1 MIMAWYGCD
10 KTTCEIEAEAC
21 RKEADKLN
29 EANRKRKEAQAG
41 GYHVATTWPR
51 R

>member
-1 MIMAWYGCD
+1 MAWYGCG
-10 KTTCEIEAEAC
+10 KTHGEIEGEAK
-21 RKEADKLN
+21 RKSDEEFNA
-29 EANRKRKEAQAG
+29 ANRKRKEEQAG

>member
-1 MIMAWYGCD
+1 MAWYGHD
-10 KTTCEIEAEAC
+10 KTSGEIEAEAH
-21 RKEADKLN
+21 RKSDEELN
-29 EANRKRKEAQAG
+29 AANKRLKEAQAG

>member
-1 MIMAWYGCD
+1 MIMAWYGHD
-10 KTTCEIEAEAC
+10 KTSGEIEAEAK

-29 EANRKRKEAQAG
+29 EANRRLKEAQAG
-41 GYHVATTWPR
+41 GYDVVTWPR

>member
-1 MIMAWYGCD
+1 MAWYGCD
-10 KTTCEIEAEAC
+10 KTHGEIEAEAC

-29 EANRKRKEAQAG
+29 EANRKRKEEQAG

>member
-1 MIMAWYGCD
+1 MGWYKHD
-10 KTTCEIEAEAC
+10 PTPAQLEAEAK

-29 EANRKRKEAQAG
+29 EANRHAKEAQAG
-41 GYHVATTWPR
+41 GYDVAITWPR

>member
-1 MIMAWYGCD
+1 MAWYGHD
-10 KTTCEIEAEAC
+10 PTPPQREAEAC

-29 EANRKRKEAQAG
+29 EANRRLKEAQAG
-41 GYHVATTWPR
+41 GYNVATTWPR